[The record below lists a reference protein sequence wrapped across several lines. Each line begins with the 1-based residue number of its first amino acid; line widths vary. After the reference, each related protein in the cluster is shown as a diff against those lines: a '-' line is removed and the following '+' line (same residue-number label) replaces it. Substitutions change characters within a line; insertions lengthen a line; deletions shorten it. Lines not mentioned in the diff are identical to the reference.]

1 MKIKPDAILFD
12 LDGVLVDSV
21 DAWLTSLNIALT
33 QFNHKMIT
41 RDDFIDNYWGHDLHN
56 TLNLIGVDQRA
67 VVICNSLYKKNL
79 NKVNLYPNVKLTLQK
94 LNSYKKGLITNT
106 PKDQTNIILKK
117 FDLNKY
123 FDVVITSDDV
133 SYAKPDPEIVLKAC
147 KILHVEPKR
156 VIIIGDTKSDIEA
169 GKAAGCKIIGMNIKT
184 DYNIRKISELTK
196 IIKQI

>member
-33 QFNHKMIT
+33 QFNHKVIS
-41 RDDFIDNYWGHDLHN
+41 RDDFIENYWGHDLHD
-56 TLNLIGVDQRA
+56 TLNFMGVDQRA
-67 VVICNSLYKKNL
+67 VVVCNSLYEKNL
-79 NKVNLYPNVKLTLQK
+79 NEVKLYPNVKSTLQK
-94 LNSYKKGLITNT
+94 LNSYKKGVITNT
-106 PKDQTNIILKK
+106 PKYQTNIILKK

-123 FDVVITSDDV
+123 FDAVITSDDV
-133 SYAKPDPEIVLKAC
+133 SYAKPDPEIVFKAC
-147 KILHVEPKR
+147 KLLNVNPEG
-156 VIIIGDTKSDIEA
+156 VIMIGDTKSDIEA

-196 IIKQI
+196 ILK

>member
-12 LDGVLVDSV
+12 LDGVLIDSV
-21 DAWLTSLNIALT
+21 DAWLTSLNITLT
-33 QFNHKMIT
+33 QFKHKIIT

-67 VVICNSLYKKNL
+67 VAICNSLYKKNL
-79 NKVNLYPNVKLTLQK
+79 NEVKLYPNVKSTLQK
-94 LNSYKKGLITNT
+94 LNNYKKGLITNT

-133 SYAKPDPEIVLKAC
+133 IYAKPDPEIVLKAC
-147 KILHVEPKR
+147 KILHVEPKS

-184 DYNIRKISELTK
+184 DYNIRKISELTN
-196 IIKQI
+196 IIKK

>member
-21 DAWLTSLNIALT
+21 DTWLTSLNIALT

-56 TLNLIGVDQRA
+56 TLNLIGVDQKA
-67 VVICNSLYKKNL
+67 AAICNSLYKKNL
-79 NKVNLYPNVKLTLQK
+79 NEVKLYPNVKSTLQK

-106 PKDQTNIILKK
+106 PKIQTNNILKK

-133 SYAKPDPEIVLKAC
+133 SYAKPNPEIVLKAC
-147 KILHVEPKR
+147 KILHVEPEN
-156 VIIIGDTKSDIEA
+156 VIMIGDTKSDIEA

-196 IIKQI
+196 IIKQ